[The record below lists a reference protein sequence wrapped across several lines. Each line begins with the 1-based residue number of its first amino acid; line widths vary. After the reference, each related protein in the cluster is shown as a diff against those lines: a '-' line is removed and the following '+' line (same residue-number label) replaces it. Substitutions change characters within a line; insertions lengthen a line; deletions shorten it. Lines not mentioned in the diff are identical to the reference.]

1 MQIQVD
7 IGFEQL
13 VKIAKRLPENQ
24 WTKLKEEVEKDNINF
39 KDSSDLE
46 SLILSAPTFDEGQ
59 LNRIEKTR
67 KAINQWRKK

>member
-7 IGFEQL
+7 IGFDQL

-24 WTKLKEEVEKDNINF
+24 WTKLKEEVEKVAIDFN
-39 KDSSDLE
+39 DSTDLE
-46 SLILSAPTFDEGQ
+46 ALLLSAPTFEKNQ
-59 LNRIEKTR
+59 LNEIKKTR